1 MKGDRELANL
11 RQKFYGMFV
20 KLFWKEPDTEFLLS
34 LLDGIA
40 ERVRGSAR
48 SSPLMSE
55 GWKDIRSYLEKK
67 GADEVEYEFVQL
79 FLGPHQPDIL
89 PYESYYLSGRV
100 FQAPL
105 AAVRGFMKEVG
116 IEKKE
121 GQLPEPEDTL
131 GFELEIMNWMISKQT
146 HSEDS
151 YNEEKWIDL
160 QARFLKEHLL
170 VWGPACALDIEA
182 APHAVFYKGTGK
194 LLRGFLEF
202 EKQLFHDLGPE
213 KIESLETL
221 RKRYGSRKEWKGPL
235 FEAVPEKKADS

>member
-11 RQKFYGMFV
+11 RQKNYGMFV
-20 KLFWKEPDTEFLLS
+20 KLFWKEPDLEFLLS
-34 LLDGIA
+34 LLDRIA
-40 ERVRGSAR
+40 EREKGSAQ

-55 GWKDIRSYLEKK
+55 GWKDIRLYLEKK

-79 FLGPHQPDIL
+79 FLGPHQPDIM
-89 PYESYYLSGRV
+89 PYESYYLTGGV

-116 IEKKE
+116 LEKKE

-131 GFELEIMNWMISKQT
+131 GFELEIMNWMISKQAS
-146 HSEDS
+146 SEDS
-151 YNEEKWIDL
+151 ETEENWIDL

-170 VWGPACALDIEA
+170 VWGPTCAQDIEA